1 MSRIGNRRLTI
12 PEKVE
17 VTINGNDV
25 TVKGP
30 KGELTLTVNPL
41 VKVAVDNNEGNHAL
55 NPKLLRNINNNEVV
69 VTKVKDTKEANMIS
83 GTTNSNINNMII
95 GVSNGFTRELEAVGV
110 GYRFNVAGNKISVSA
125 GYSHNVDVAVPA
137 GITVSSPSNTE
148 LTISGIDKQKVS
160 EFAAN
165 VRKIREPEPYKGKG
179 IRYKEEHVRRKE
191 GKKAAK

>member
-17 VTINGNDV
+17 VTVNGNDV

-30 KGELTLTVNPL
+30 KGELTLTVSPL
-41 VKVAVDNNEGNHAL
+41 IKVVTEND
-55 NPKLLRNINNNEVV
+55 EVV
-69 VTKVKDTKEANMIS
+69 VTKVKDTKEANMMS
-83 GTTNSNINNMII
+83 GTVNSHINNMII
-95 GVSNGFTRELEAVGV
+95 GVSTGFNKDLEAVGV
-110 GYRFNVAGNKISVSA
+110 GYRFNVAGNKITVSA
-125 GYSHNVDVAVPA
+125 GYSHNVEVAVPA

-179 IRYKEEHVRRKE
+179 IRYKDEYVRRKE